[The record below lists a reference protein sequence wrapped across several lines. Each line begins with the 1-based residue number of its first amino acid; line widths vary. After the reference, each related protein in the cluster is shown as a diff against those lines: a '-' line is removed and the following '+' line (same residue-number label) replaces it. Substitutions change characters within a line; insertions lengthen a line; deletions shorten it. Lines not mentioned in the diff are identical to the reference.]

1 MCNYLSDR
9 MTETT
14 QADKTV
20 GFNFQ
25 VVLKLAEVFT
35 FKSTDAESHFISL
48 SKLNYIMTISVK
60 KLMNIGQESN
70 ESTQY

>member
-25 VVLKLAEVFT
+25 VVLKLVEVFT
-35 FKSTDAESHFISL
+35 FKSTDAESL
-48 SKLNYIMTISVK
+48 R
-60 KLMNIGQESN
+60 
-70 ESTQY
+70 

>member
-1 MCNYLSDR
+1 MCNYLSDG

-25 VVLKLAEVFT
+25 VVLKLEVFT

-48 SKLNYIMTISVK
+48 SKLNYIMTISV
-60 KLMNIGQESN
+60 
-70 ESTQY
+70 